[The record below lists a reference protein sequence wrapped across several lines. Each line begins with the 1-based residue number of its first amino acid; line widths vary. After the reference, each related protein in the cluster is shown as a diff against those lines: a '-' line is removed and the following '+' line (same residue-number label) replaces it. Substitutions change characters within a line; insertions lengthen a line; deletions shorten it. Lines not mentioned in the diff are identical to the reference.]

1 MVSYYKYILVEYK
14 THQKIDILNTFYF
27 KEKKEVYEH
36 LNLSSNQFENWI
48 NQKLKLRRKHLKH
61 LQRYDIF
68 RKYYANKTPT
78 IEDYVKMPI
87 KDFEELLKIV
97 KHNLKK
103 IEELKQSLSS
113 SPLLL

>member
-27 KEKKEVYEH
+27 KEKKSVVRH
-36 LNLSSNQFENWI
+36 LNISCNQFENWI
-48 NQKLKLRRKHLKH
+48 NQKLKLKRKHLKH

-68 RKYYANKTPT
+68 RKYYCNKTPT

-87 KDFEELLKIV
+87 KDFEELLKLV
-97 KHNLKK
+97 KKS
-103 IEELKQSLSS
+103 LKQVEVIKEYFRT
-113 SPLLL
+113 